1 MRQIN
6 SGAAAATRIG
16 GMTASPTP
24 RTAAAPSSAHSAAHS
39 PAPLSGT
46 ALAELTAALAVREL
60 QLRTRLVRNGH
71 AVPEAD
77 ITHDVADLKDRAA
90 EGAQQAVDDAE
101 ADVLRGQHARV
112 GAAPRRAARMS
123 IATACAWPAAR
134 RSASSGCAP
143 CPKPSCACPASAH
156 KKACAAHRLH
166 VEACALKPAR

>member
-1 MRQIN
+1 
-6 SGAAAATRIG
+6 
-16 GMTASPTP
+16 MTASPTP
-24 RTAAAPSSAHSAAHS
+24 RTAAAPSSAHSAANS

-77 ITHDVADLKDRAA
+77 ITHNVADLKDRAA

-112 GAAPRRAARMS
+112 GAALRRAHEHRYGLCLGCGEAISLERLR
-123 IATACAWPAAR
+123 ALPEAELCLPCQRTQEGVR
-134 RSASSGCAP
+134 RTP
-143 CPKPSCACPASAH
+143 
-156 KKACAAHRLH
+156 
-166 VEACALKPAR
+166 PAR